1 MTAIDSDGRATTSAR
16 PGPPPA
22 AAARRPRLRRGW
34 YLPYALTLPAV
45 VVLLGVLGYPLVRL
59 VLLAFQNVNDYLH
72 LADPALVRW
81 IGVDGFTKVLT
92 DGAFWQ
98 VVERTVLFTLEVA
111 SVSIVLGL
119 AVAALLQRVSPWV
132 KVVVVTSLM
141 FVWAIPAIVT
151 GTVFRWL
158 FSNTGGA
165 VDYLCYLL
173 GGSGMLHHDWFANP
187 DQGLYVVLGVVV
199 LWGALPFLVLGF
211 NAAMTQVPRELVE
224 AARIDGASPV
234 QTFRH
239 VTLPIIRP
247 FLLLATALSV
257 IWDFQV
263 FGQVWALRG
272 NSPEQG
278 YQVIGVYLYERGIGS
293 SHYSASAVI
302 SLVMI
307 LLMLGALVFYI
318 RQVIAI
324 GEQD

>member
-1 MTAIDSDGRATTSAR
+1 
-16 PGPPPA
+16 
-22 AAARRPRLRRGW
+22 
-34 YLPYALTLPAV
+34 
-45 VVLLGVLGYPLVRL
+45 
-59 VLLAFQNVNDYLH
+59 
-72 LADPALVRW
+72 
-81 IGVDGFTKVLT
+81 
-92 DGAFWQ
+92 
-98 VVERTVLFTLEVA
+98 
-111 SVSIVLGL
+111 
-119 AVAALLQRVSPWV
+119 
-132 KVVVVTSLM
+132 
-141 FVWAIPAIVT
+141 
-151 GTVFRWL
+151 
-158 FSNTGGA
+158 
-165 VDYLCYLL
+165 
-173 GGSGMLHHDWFANP
+173 
-187 DQGLYVVLGVVV
+187 VVLGVVV